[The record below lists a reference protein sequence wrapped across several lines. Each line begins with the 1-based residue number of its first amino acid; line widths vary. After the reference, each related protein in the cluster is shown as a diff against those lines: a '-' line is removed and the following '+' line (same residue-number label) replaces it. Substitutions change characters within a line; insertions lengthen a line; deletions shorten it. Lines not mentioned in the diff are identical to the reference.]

1 MTYEQERQR
10 ILRQR
15 LQNEGRYLATSFDQW
30 THHQGVPVSPN
41 AYSELEQMQAMGHEY
56 DYLKAAGFVPGVVHD
71 RKGVYEGLDAREIA
85 QRQSIVGLARASG
98 YNRGNTIQ
106 GENIIDNP
114 LGANDNVRIFDHHP
128 VPPGEYFVRPMS
140 MNFDRI
146 AMESF
151 MITADSGF
159 PFFAEYRNSG
169 AIAAAGTF
177 RIPDTG
183 STPPNFNHDHP
194 IERVVII
201 NDSTENVIVAID
213 KPQADATGGLPSAGG
228 SGDFLVKGGESVT
241 LPVRCYTY
249 VTCLNNGSGS
259 IAANDLRVQI
269 YGYKDAH
276 ATVLNRGYGRV
287 GDFNIPEPGP
297 LMP

>member
-1 MTYEQERQR
+1 MTYEDERQR

-15 LQNEGRYLATSFDQW
+15 MQNEGRYLATSFDQW
-30 THHQGVPVSPN
+30 THHEGIPVSPQ

-56 DYLKAAGFVPGVVHD
+56 DYLQAAGFVPGVVHD

-98 YNRGNTIQ
+98 YNRGNSIQ

-114 LGANDNVRIFDHHP
+114 LGQNDNVRVFDHHP
-128 VPPGEYFVRPMS
+128 IPPGEYFVRPLS

-151 MITADSGF
+151 IISADAGF

-169 AIAAAGTF
+169 NIAAGASF
-177 RIPDTG
+177 RVPDAA
-183 STPPNFNHDHP
+183 SSPAIFNHDHP

-201 NDSTENVIVAID
+201 NDSTMDMIVAID
-213 KPQADATGGLPSAGG
+213 HVANATSGAPSAGG
-228 SGDFLVKGGESVT
+228 SGDFLVKPGET
-241 LPVRCYTY
+241 ATFPVRCYTY
-249 VTCLNNGSGS
+249 VDVLNNGAGN
-259 IAANDLRVQI
+259 IAADELRVQV

-276 ATVLNRGYGRV
+276 ATVLRRGFGRV
-287 GDFNIPEPGP
+287 GDSFLPEPGP